1 MNSYKIWAIV
11 IICLS
16 VLASIFVFTSREDA
30 TYPFKLGLDLVGGT
44 HLVYEADI
52 SELESSE
59 VSESM
64 RALRSVLERRLNPF
78 GTSEVSVI
86 IEQTSVFS
94 ENSDQTQRV
103 IIELPGV
110 TDPDE
115 AKALI
120 GEIPLLEFEL
130 QNPEID
136 FYAVLDEQRKI
147 ALVEAGFASSTDV
160 NIDYELANQDL
171 YIQTGL
177 TGRYIQKATYG
188 ASSVSGEPLVNL
200 RFTPEGR
207 DLFGQITRENVGQVL
222 AIFLDGEVISQPVIQ
237 SQIFDG
243 NAQISGSFTV
253 EEAQELARN
262 LNFGALPVPIES
274 VSTQSISP
282 SLGQNVL
289 VASVTAAVVGIAL
302 VMLFMITV
310 YRLAG
315 FIASFALFAYVVF
328 LLSLFK
334 LFGFVFTAAGI
345 AGFIIS
351 IGMAVD
357 ANILIFERIKEEL
370 SYGKKTIDAIKDGF
384 SRAWLSIR
392 DSNISSIITAIILFY
407 LTSSLVQG
415 FALAFGFGV
424 LVSMLTA
431 ILVTRAFLLA
441 IATDGKKFRKVLLG
455 KVKRK

>member
-160 NIDYELANQDL
+160 NI
-171 YIQTGL
+171 
-177 TGRYIQKATYG
+177 
-188 ASSVSGEPLVNL
+188 
-200 RFTPEGR
+200 
-207 DLFGQITRENVGQVL
+207 
-222 AIFLDGEVISQPVIQ
+222 
-237 SQIFDG
+237 
-243 NAQISGSFTV
+243 
-253 EEAQELARN
+253 
-262 LNFGALPVPIES
+262 
-274 VSTQSISP
+274 
-282 SLGQNVL
+282 
-289 VASVTAAVVGIAL
+289 
-302 VMLFMITV
+302 
-310 YRLAG
+310 
-315 FIASFALFAYVVF
+315 
-328 LLSLFK
+328 
-334 LFGFVFTAAGI
+334 
-345 AGFIIS
+345 
-351 IGMAVD
+351 
-357 ANILIFERIKEEL
+357 
-370 SYGKKTIDAIKDGF
+370 
-384 SRAWLSIR
+384 
-392 DSNISSIITAIILFY
+392 
-407 LTSSLVQG
+407 
-415 FALAFGFGV
+415 
-424 LVSMLTA
+424 
-431 ILVTRAFLLA
+431 
-441 IATDGKKFRKVLLG
+441 
-455 KVKRK
+455 